1 MAYQDNV
8 EIYLST
14 GLKMRIVACLAI
26 EGHSNPLGLLAEN
39 EWAFAKQPGWSDA
52 WASGK
57 AAHGSAGD
65 LGVRGDVITDA
76 MILSAAQ
83 SIFPIE

>member
-14 GLKMRIVACLAI
+14 SLKMRIVACLTI
-26 EGHSNPLGLLAEN
+26 EGHSDPLGLLAED

-83 SIFPIE
+83 SIFSIE